1 MHSAFVPALGSEID
15 RSRTNSIRRGL
26 RPGELLRYDH
36 CTDERPS
43 EEHSSPLLW
52 SDVKLIY
59 CGSYKP
65 HFRLEI
71 ECRFGK
77 RRTAGEI
84 IPYVDPQMAEMS
96 HHCPVRCAFVS
107 EEQLRL
113 LMGHRHAISRVVE
126 TVYLSDH
133 VPIDR
138 LHSEQA
144 REAAGRSLG
153 IAAPA
158 ASTTVLAN
166 PRVAK
171 VLQVSRKLR
180 EAVMLDRLLACK
192 VPRLAVE
199 LINDDGWAEHLSN
212 EQVSLVERLQ
222 EAETDFLSA
231 FGRAT
236 GQLTSPTHA
245 ATASSHMQSQ
255 RRSASI
261 DESTSLARGKYEC
274 VAHVASTS

>member
-1 MHSAFVPALGSEID
+1 
-15 RSRTNSIRRGL
+15 
-26 RPGELLRYDH
+26 
-36 CTDERPS
+36 
-43 EEHSSPLLW
+43 
-52 SDVKLIY
+52 
-59 CGSYKP
+59 
-65 HFRLEI
+65 
-71 ECRFGK
+71 
-77 RRTAGEI
+77 
-84 IPYVDPQMAEMS
+84 
-96 HHCPVRCAFVS
+96 
-107 EEQLRL
+107 
-113 LMGHRHAISRVVE
+113 MGHRHAISRVVE

-180 EAVMLDRLLACK
+180 KAVMLDRLLACK
-192 VPRLAVE
+192 GRA
-199 LINDDGWAEHLSN
+199 S
-212 EQVSLVERLQ
+212 QVSLVERLQ

-231 FGRAT
+231 FGWAT

-245 ATASSHMQSQ
+245 TAASSHMQSQ
-255 RRSASI
+255 RQSAQHRRVYRTCFTRLYLSR
-261 DESTSLARGKYEC
+261 A
-274 VAHVASTS
+274 ASA

>member
-1 MHSAFVPALGSEID
+1 
-15 RSRTNSIRRGL
+15 
-26 RPGELLRYDH
+26 
-36 CTDERPS
+36 
-43 EEHSSPLLW
+43 
-52 SDVKLIY
+52 
-59 CGSYKP
+59 
-65 HFRLEI
+65 
-71 ECRFGK
+71 
-77 RRTAGEI
+77 
-84 IPYVDPQMAEMS
+84 
-96 HHCPVRCAFVS
+96 
-107 EEQLRL
+107 
-113 LMGHRHAISRVVE
+113 MGHRHAISRVVE

-171 VLQVSRKLR
+171 VLQVSRKLQ

-212 EQVSLVERLQ
+212 EQLSLVERLQ

-231 FGRAT
+231 FGWAT
-236 GQLTSPTHA
+236 AQLTSPTHA
-245 ATASSHMQSQ
+245 TAASSHMQSQ
-255 RRSASI
+255 RQSAQHRRVYRKRFTRMCLSRAAGAGLLK
-261 DESTSLARGKYEC
+261 TSLRDLLNHTFSLDR
-274 VAHVASTS
+274 VL

>member
-1 MHSAFVPALGSEID
+1 
-15 RSRTNSIRRGL
+15 
-26 RPGELLRYDH
+26 
-36 CTDERPS
+36 
-43 EEHSSPLLW
+43 
-52 SDVKLIY
+52 
-59 CGSYKP
+59 
-65 HFRLEI
+65 
-71 ECRFGK
+71 
-77 RRTAGEI
+77 
-84 IPYVDPQMAEMS
+84 
-96 HHCPVRCAFVS
+96 
-107 EEQLRL
+107 
-113 LMGHRHAISRVVE
+113 MGHRHAISRVVE

-180 EAVMLDRLLACK
+180 KAVMLDRLLACK

-199 LINDDGWAEHLSN
+199 PINDDGWAEHLSN

-222 EAETDFLSA
+222 EAEIDFLSA
-231 FGRAT
+231 FGWAT

-245 ATASSHMQSQ
+245 TAASSHMQSQ
-255 RRSASI
+255 RQSASI
-261 DESTSLARGKYEC
+261 DESTVHASPDCTCRGQLRHSHSRRRCGTCSTTPSHWTVYC
-274 VAHVASTS
+274 RVSHVGSTSASHM